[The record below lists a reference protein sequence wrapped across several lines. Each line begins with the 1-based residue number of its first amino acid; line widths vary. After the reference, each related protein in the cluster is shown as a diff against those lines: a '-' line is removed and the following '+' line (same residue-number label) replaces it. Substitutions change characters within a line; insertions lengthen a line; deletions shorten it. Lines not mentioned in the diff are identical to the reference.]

1 MTIFSFLSLLSL
13 WYCWLRS
20 ISSRPR
26 LHLEEAISTAFPLL
40 VWAFIQDMD
49 LVAMEVDTEAD
60 ITEVDLDLEV
70 VLEEDA
76 EDQVEDL

>member
-1 MTIFSFLSLLSL
+1 
-13 WYCWLRS
+13 
-20 ISSRPR
+20 
-26 LHLEEAISTAFPLL
+26 
-40 VWAFIQDMD
+40 MD

>member
-1 MTIFSFLSLLSL
+1 
-13 WYCWLRS
+13 
-20 ISSRPR
+20 
-26 LHLEEAISTAFPLL
+26 
-40 VWAFIQDMD
+40 MD
-49 LVAMEVDTEAD
+49 LVVMEVDTEAD